1 MKQAPCFDCLVQTS
15 HSNKVHAV
23 CYDPQQRKHLIQP
36 KQKSLV
42 KITVIDKCDW
52 QISWRNS
59 RHQSD
64 IRRDKSQ
71 YCVGIKKAKSCV
83 GCNDTFSGESKEMV
97 SCFSYTT
104 TMLFPE
110 CATKL
115 VCNLAIKRE
124 KINAK
129 VLSCTCFN
137 NGRQS
142 LLASVNK
149 SHISLNDI
157 RAKQ

>member
-1 MKQAPCFDCLVQTS
+1 MLHNFHKFALSKNSEDVQLQGFNHSLSPIKTTQMKQAPCFDCLVQTS
-15 HSNKVHAV
+15 DSNKVYAV

-42 KITVIDKCDW
+42 KITVIVKRDW

-115 VCNLAIKRE
+115 LCNLAIKRE
-124 KINAK
+124 KN
-129 VLSCTCFN
+129 
-137 NGRQS
+137 
-142 LLASVNK
+142 
-149 SHISLNDI
+149 
-157 RAKQ
+157 